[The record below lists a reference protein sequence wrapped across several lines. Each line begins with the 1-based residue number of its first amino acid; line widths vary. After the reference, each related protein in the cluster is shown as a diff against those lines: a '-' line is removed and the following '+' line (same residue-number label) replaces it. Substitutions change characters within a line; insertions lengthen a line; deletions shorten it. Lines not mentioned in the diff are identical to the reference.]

1 MTTIRENILRVELS
15 EMKTRPIDRGFFELP
30 NGEQVLM
37 DQADLRYISEAKAAG
52 YEPVFFISRTHALGN
67 DFVVVGR
74 QWKA

>member
-1 MTTIRENILRVELS
+1 MTTIRENIFRVTLS
-15 EMKTRPIDRGFFELP
+15 EIGNPIDRGFFEMSD
-30 NGEQVLM
+30 GGQVLM
-37 DQADLRYISEAKAAG
+37 DAADIRYIKEAKEGG